1 VSAAENVLPM
11 PGPKPSASVVFIS
24 PEMASRWLERNTH
37 NRKLRPST
45 VTRYARD
52 MASGNWELT
61 GEAIKFAADGTLL
74 DGQHRLAAV
83 IKAGATV
90 PIYVVRGLA
99 VEAQRVMDTG
109 DKRSAAGVLQ
119 IAKHPNST
127 LLASTAR
134 LALGVEADLPDP
146 GRHEA
151 THSEIQ
157 EFVDANPDLE
167 HAVDFARQ
175 IARKTDCPPAVVAY
189 TFWQLAKIDTFA
201 AANFWIAAS
210 DKVGLQAGD
219 PVIALTNR
227 FAESRRNRERLTK
240 RIYLS
245 LIYRAWNTRRDG
257 KTMRFIRV
265 NSPAGGLVPVP
276 RPK

>member
-1 VSAAENVLPM
+1 MSAAENVLPM
-11 PGPKPSASVVFIS
+11 PAPKPSASVVFIS
-24 PEMASRWLERNTH
+24 PDMAARWLERNTR

-45 VTRYARD
+45 VARYARD

-61 GEAIKFAADGTLL
+61 GEAVKFATDGTLL

-83 IKAGATV
+83 IKSGATV

-99 VEAQRVMDTG
+99 VESQRVMDTG
-109 DKRSAAGVLQ
+109 DKRTAAGALQ
-119 IAKHPNST
+119 IAKHPNSS
-127 LLASTAR
+127 LLAAASR
-134 LALGVEADLPDP
+134 LALGVAADLSDP
-146 GRHEA
+146 GHHEA

-157 EFVDANPDLE
+157 EFVDANPDIE
-167 HAVDFARQ
+167 YACDFARQ
-175 IARKTDCPPAVVAY
+175 VARRTDCPPAVVAY
-189 TFWQLAKIDTFA
+189 TYWALARIDTFE
-201 AANFWIAAS
+201 AANFWIAAA
-210 DKVGLQAGD
+210 DKVGLTPGD

-227 FAESRRNRERLTK
+227 FAEARRNRERMPK
-240 RIYLS
+240 RVYLS

-276 RPK
+276 EPK